1 MGIKKPQNALQRAL
15 HKKPTVIR
23 SAFTLGVVA
32 SRLANMCE
40 GRPKNTISI
49 DTVSKS
55 VNDKNFD
62 YANLQN
68 GNDKRSQSEAAEM
81 ECRFSHATQKADT
94 PIYQCVLG
102 DVVKVAWLSGRVKVS
117 KSEQFRTFDAGRVG
131 T

>member
-1 MGIKKPQNALQRAL
+1 
-15 HKKPTVIR
+15 
-23 SAFTLGVVA
+23 LGVVA

-81 ECRFSHATQKADT
+81 LNVT
-94 PIYQCVLG
+94 
-102 DVVKVAWLSGRVKVS
+102 LSGAINYQLENRRYALAVNLHLA
-117 KSEQFRTFDAGRVG
+117 FGRSAEPCLA
-131 T
+131 

>member
-1 MGIKKPQNALQRAL
+1 M
-15 HKKPTVIR
+15 
-23 SAFTLGVVA
+23 GVVA

-81 ECRFSHATQKADT
+81 ECRFSNATQKAGVIRGFFYPLLT
-94 PIYQCVLG
+94 PWRMEENTEKQKLYTLY
-102 DVVKVAWLSGRVKVS
+102 SGIK
-117 KSEQFRTFDAGRVG
+117 
-131 T
+131 